1 MLQAHGECSCGNI
14 YHLIIHYMRLNIFYL
29 SQLLL
34 GLEKEALNR
43 DKTLR
48 EKRGWFFQCY
58 IKK

>member
-1 MLQAHGECSCGNI
+1 
-14 YHLIIHYMRLNIFYL
+14 MRLNIFYF
-29 SQLLL
+29 SQLIL
-34 GLEKEALNR
+34 GLDKVALNR